1 MEIIAPIKKGIS
13 FKDPTPIKLV
23 SEIKRLKAEE
33 MMKKRIDM
41 VQKDVLVKEQERQ
54 KSIKLQPPSIPI
66 VSGSTS
72 ASKNAYFNI
81 LDESERLKM
90 SQSTK

>member
-1 MEIIAPIKKGIS
+1 MPPIKKGIS

-23 SEIKRLKAEE
+23 SEVRRLKAEE

-54 KSIKLQPPSIPI
+54 VTKHIQLQPKSIPI

-72 ASKNAYFNI
+72 ASKNAYINI
-81 LDESERLKM
+81 FDETERQRV